1 MPSDYYIVLGIE
13 RGADLSQIKHAYR
26 EAIKRYHP
34 DMVGGDINSGK
45 FIEAREAYEVLS
57 DLDKRRAYDSQ
68 LKRRKT
74 PVPTP
79 RPEETIPRPSPL
91 WQAAGRTPSLI
102 DDFFEG
108 RVPGFYGRRSATES
122 IHKDLYLQVILSPAE
137 ALRGGVFPVAVP
149 ILRPCPACDASGWQE
164 GFSCPFCRGSGA
176 DQSSYEF
183 NLVIPPGTRAETTV
197 EVAME
202 GIGLQGVHLL
212 VDVRISAA
220 LGQ

>member
-13 RGADLSQIKHAYR
+13 RGADLSQIKQAYR
-26 EAIKRYHP
+26 EASKRYHP
-34 DMVGGDINSGK
+34 DVVGGDINSGK

-57 DLDKRRAYDSQ
+57 DLDKRRAYDAQ

-79 RPEETIPRPSPL
+79 RPEATIPRPSPL
-91 WQAAGRTPSLI
+91 WQAVRRSPTLI

-108 RVPGFYGRRSATES
+108 LVPGFYGRRSATES

-137 ALRGGVFPVAVP
+137 ALRGGVFPVSVP
-149 ILRPCPACDASGWQE
+149 ILRPCPACDASGWR
-164 GFSCPFCRGSGA
+164 GGLSCPSCRGSGA
-176 DQSSYEF
+176 ERSSHEF

-197 EVAME
+197 DVAMD
-202 GIGLQGVHLL
+202 GIGLQGVRLW
-212 VDVRISAA
+212 VDVQISAA
-220 LGQ
+220 PGQ